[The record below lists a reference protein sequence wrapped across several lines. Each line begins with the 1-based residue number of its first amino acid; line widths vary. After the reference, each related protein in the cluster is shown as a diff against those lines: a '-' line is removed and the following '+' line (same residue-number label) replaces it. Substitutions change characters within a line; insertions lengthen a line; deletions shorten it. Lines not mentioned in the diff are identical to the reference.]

1 MIANGKHEASIK
13 LGSRVR
19 IRHTNGLKGKVV
31 ELRGPLGPDGVNI
44 FRIQIRTT
52 PEPGFIEVRE
62 DQLEIL
68 HSRQDVGG
76 PTLG

>member
-1 MIANGKHEASIK
+1 MIENGKHESAIR

-19 IRHTNGLKGKVV
+19 ILHTNGLKGKVV
-31 ELRGPLGPDGVNI
+31 ELRGPLGPGGSQI

-62 DQLEIL
+62 DQLEVL
-68 HSRQDVGG
+68 KSSA
-76 PTLG
+76 

>member
-1 MIANGKHEASIK
+1 MSDKNGTAHDSIK

-19 IRHTNGLKGKVV
+19 IRHTNGMKGKVV
-31 ELRGPLGPDGVNI
+31 ELRGPLGPGGSQV

-62 DQLEIL
+62 DQLEL
-68 HSRQDVGG
+68 LSTHA
-76 PTLG
+76 

>member
-1 MIANGKHEASIK
+1 MIENGKHEDAIK

-31 ELRGPLGPDGVNI
+31 ELRGPLGPNGANV

-62 DQLEIL
+62 DQLEVL
-68 HSRQDVGG
+68 KSVG
-76 PTLG
+76 

>member
-1 MIANGKHEASIK
+1 MIENGKDRASIG

-31 ELRGPLGPDGVNI
+31 ELRGPLGPGGSQI

-68 HSRQDVGG
+68 KSPGSAGVA
-76 PTLG
+76 